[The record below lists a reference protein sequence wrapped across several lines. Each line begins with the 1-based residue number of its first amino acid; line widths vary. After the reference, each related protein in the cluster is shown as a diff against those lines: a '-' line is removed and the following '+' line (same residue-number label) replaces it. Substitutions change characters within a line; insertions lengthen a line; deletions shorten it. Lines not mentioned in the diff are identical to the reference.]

1 MADLDI
7 LLVRAPWAE
16 KLVKGQKQW
25 ELRSRPV
32 KKRGPIAV
40 GQTKDHL
47 ILGRVTIVDCHLAAV
62 RGRSGKLEPPA
73 DCTSDDWLGS
83 NENLKRHCVDM
94 EQLPKTWKK
103 VYAWVL
109 SSAYEYPVPIPYKHV
124 PGCQTWLVTRK
135 KPVSGPTSRAQC
147 KKRPAS
153 SPVTRV

>member
-32 KKRGPIAV
+32 KKRGPIAI
-40 GQTKDHL
+40 GQTKDHV

-73 DCTSDDWLGS
+73 DCTSDDWLGN

-124 PGCQTWLVTRK
+124 PGCQTWLVTK
-135 KPVSGPTSRAQC
+135 KSRSVVQLAGPSARRGRQAVQ
-147 KKRPAS
+147 
-153 SPVTRV
+153 